1 MCFLTRRNIVWD
13 ISKMYKVYKVIR
25 KSKDDGSG
33 KTTGG
38 GKSIPEY
45 VIISIRTN

>member
-1 MCFLTRRNIVWD
+1 
-13 ISKMYKVYKVIR
+13 MYKVCKVIR

-33 KTTGG
+33 KITSG
-38 GKSIPEY
+38 GKSTPEY

>member
-1 MCFLTRRNIVWD
+1 
-13 ISKMYKVYKVIR
+13 MYKVYKVIR

-33 KTTGG
+33 KSTRG

-45 VIISIRTN
+45 VVISIRPN